1 MNDYSYNVD
10 MNDVEFV
17 SKMDKFLKIVADE
30 TRLKIMFALL
40 DENECHCTCE
50 ARHCSSCKCLS
61 CMIELSVN
69 QIVKKVDK
77 SQSLISHQLKV
88 LKDANFVSS
97 LKVGRTIFY
106 SLKDGHIKELLNI
119 IKEHL
124 EEE

>member
-1 MNDYSYNVD
+1 MKEKQLISR
-10 MNDVEFV
+10 
-17 SKMDKFLKIVADE
+17 MDKFLKIMADE

-40 DENECHCTCE
+40 DEKECKCVCGS
-50 ARHCSSCKCLS
+50 RHCSTCECLS
-61 CMIELSVN
+61 CMVKLTVN
-69 QIVKKVDK
+69 EIVKNTSK

-97 LKVGRTIFY
+97 VKVGRTVFY
-106 SLKDGHIKELLNI
+106 QLKDGHIKELLNI